1 MDKNFVLKGH
11 ICYSQDKSTLKVFE
25 NSFLVCVEGK
35 SKGVFKTLPEEYK
48 NLPLKD
54 YGDKLIIPG
63 MVDLHVHAPQYA
75 FRGMCMDLELMDWLN
90 QYTFPEEEKYT
101 NLDYAEKAYSIFT
114 KALKKSATTRACIFA
129 TRHREATVLLMELM
143 EKTGLVSYVGKV
155 NMDREASQ
163 ALVEESVESS
173 AYQTFGWIN
182 SVHNKFQNTKP
193 ILTPRF
199 IPCCTD
205 ELMEE
210 LKQIQMTYGI
220 PVQSHLS
227 ESPGEIEFVKFLRPN
242 NEFYGDAYNDY
253 DLFGK
258 NDDINTDVKTVM
270 AHCVWSTEKE
280 VDLMKKN
287 GVFVAHCPSSNMNLS
302 SGIAPIRKYL
312 DLDLKIGL
320 GSDVAGGQSESIF
333 RAITDSIQVSKMYWR
348 HVNQDCKPIVFS
360 EAFFLATKGGGEF
373 FGKVGSFES
382 DYEFDAIVLDDSCL
396 EHPQQLNVLQ
406 RLERAVYLS
415 LDVQGIFA
423 KYVNGNQIF

>member
-25 NSFLVCVEGK
+25 NSFLVCVDGK

-54 YGDKLIIPG
+54 YEDKLIIPG

-114 KALKKSATTRACIFA
+114 KHLKNSATTRACIFA

-155 NMDREASQ
+155 NMDREASE

-182 SVHNKFQNTKP
+182 SVHDKFQNTKP

-348 HVNQDCKPIVFS
+348 HVNQNCKPIVFS

-396 EHPQQLNVLQ
+396 EHPQQLNILQ

-415 LDVQGIFA
+415 LDVQGICA

>member
-54 YGDKLIIPG
+54 YEDKLIIPG

-155 NMDREASQ
+155 NMDREASE

-280 VDLMKKN
+280 VELMKKN

-373 FGKVGSFES
+373 FGKVGSFEP